1 MLACREVKHQM
12 GETIQTVYYFYAENA
27 VSGGQWKRL
36 EECSSNQRRL
46 NRFLFNRETAKII
59 RTFAKKG
66 WLDGFLTETEVKM
79 AQQTGKLPSDYNLHH
94 FVPIEFGGTN
104 DISNICVMDKRLH
117 QVLHQY
123 QLDLIR
129 TNWMNKSS
137 TPAYLYV
144 PNKHHVITLGKA
156 EVFFTPAEA
165 GQLRYAIRTKIR
177 MEAERVLQ
185 HREQKYLFHNQ
196 TRQYK

>member
-1 MLACREVKHQM
+1 MLACREVKRRI
-12 GETIQTVYYFYAENA
+12 GETIQTVCYFYAENA
-27 VSGGQWKRL
+27 VSGGQWERL
-36 EECSSNQRRL
+36 KECSSEQRRR
-46 NRFLFNRETAKII
+46 NRFLFNCEAPKII

-79 AQQTGKLPSDYNLHH
+79 AQRTGKLPSDYNLHH

-144 PNKHHVITLGKA
+144 PNQHHVITLDKA
-156 EVFFTPAEA
+156 GVFFTPAEA
-165 GQLRYAIRTKIR
+165 GQIRHEIRAKIR
-177 MEAERVLQ
+177 MEAWRVLQ
-185 HREQKYLFHNQ
+185 HREQKHLFHNQ
-196 TRQYK
+196 TRQYE